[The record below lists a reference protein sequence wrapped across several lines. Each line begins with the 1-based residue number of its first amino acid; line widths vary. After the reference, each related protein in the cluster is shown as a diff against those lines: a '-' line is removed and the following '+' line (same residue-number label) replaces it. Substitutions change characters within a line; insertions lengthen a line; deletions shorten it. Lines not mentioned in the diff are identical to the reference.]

1 MDGAQDYDIVMLKTD
16 YIKSV
21 KVIKK
26 GKMDEIVL
34 PSVSYHSISKKEVG
48 DLVLY
53 SLEEGDGTGSAFPKD
68 SKDFS
73 VWQLCLCLFVKA
85 VLVLFAA

>member
-1 MDGAQDYDIVMLKTD
+1 MLKTD

-34 PSVSYHSISKKEVG
+34 PSVSYSSISKKEVG
-48 DLVLY
+48 GFVFV
-53 SLEEGDGTGSAFPKD
+53 SVPEGDGTRSTHSKD
-68 SKDFS
+68 SKDIS
-73 VWQLCLCLFVKA
+73 LWQLRLC
-85 VLVLFAA
+85 VLVQAVSFFLAA

>member
-34 PSVSYHSISKKEVG
+34 PSVPYHLISRKEV
-48 DLVLY
+48 DDFVFY
-53 SLEEGDGTGSAFPKD
+53 SLKEGNGGRST
-68 SKDFS
+68 
-73 VWQLCLCLFVKA
+73 
-85 VLVLFAA
+85 

>member
-21 KVIKK
+21 KVFKK

-34 PSVSYHSISKKEVG
+34 PSVSCHQISKKEVG
-48 DLVLY
+48 DLVLR
-53 SLEEGDGTGSAFPKD
+53 SLEEGDGTGSAFAED
-68 SKDFS
+68 SQDFS
-73 VWQLCLCLFVKA
+73 VWQLRLCLFVKA

>member
-1 MDGAQDYDIVMLKTD
+1 MMLKTD

-34 PSVSYHSISKKEVG
+34 PSVSYHQISKKEVG

-53 SLEEGDGTGSAFPKD
+53 PLEEGDGAGSTFAKD

-73 VWQLCLCLFVKA
+73 VWQLRLCLFVKA